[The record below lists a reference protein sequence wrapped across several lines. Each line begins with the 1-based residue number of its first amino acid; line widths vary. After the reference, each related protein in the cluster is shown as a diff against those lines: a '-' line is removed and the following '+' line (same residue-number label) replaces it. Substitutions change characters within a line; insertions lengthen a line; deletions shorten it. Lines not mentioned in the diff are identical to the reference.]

1 MAGAAPGND
10 MNFHGRHIFVI
21 GGSRGIGAS
30 CVEMLAR
37 RGAVS
42 RARQHP
48 ASRAVRSPT
57 GDRRV
62 QAVSFTY
69 ASNRSAAEQ
78 LEVRTRCPLAWT
90 CFGPA
95 WV

>member
-69 ASNRSAAEQ
+69 ASNRIAAEQ
-78 LEVRTRCPLAWT
+78 LEVRTRCPLART
-90 CFGPA
+90 CLL
-95 WV
+95 

>member
-1 MAGAAPGND
+1 MAPQPHGTPPRRPPADEDRADTDTPEFPPVAGAAPGND

-42 RARQHP
+42 RARQYP
-48 ASRAVRSPT
+48 ASRAARSPT
-57 GDRRV
+57 GDCRV
-62 QAVSFTY
+62 
-69 ASNRSAAEQ
+69 
-78 LEVRTRCPLAWT
+78 
-90 CFGPA
+90 
-95 WV
+95 